1 MGRNHVCADGSSSP
15 CHACFSAVLESA
27 DLAAAAVPAVT
38 AVPAVPVVAAGTG
51 PAWTGP
57 AQPGAEP
64 GTESGAESGL
74 VELRSVSERGRDFFQ
89 SAVRQQPL

>member
-1 MGRNHVCADGSSSP
+1 M
-15 CHACFSAVLESA
+15 
-27 DLAAAAVPAVT
+27 T

-57 AQPGAEP
+57 AQPGA
-64 GTESGAESGL
+64 ESGAESGL